1 MCLAI
6 PGEVLDIE
14 EGTATVEIGGVKQ
27 EVRLDTLSEEVA
39 EGDYLLV
46 HTGFAIQKLSPEEAE
61 ETLSLFDELIETNKE
76 LEEEREV

>member
-6 PGEVLDIE
+6 PGEVVAVEDD
-14 EGTATVEIGGVKQ
+14 TATVDVGGVEQ
-27 EVRLDTLSEEVA
+27 EVKLVTLADEVTK
-39 EGDYLLV
+39 GDYLLV

-61 ETLSLFDELIETNKE
+61 ETLALFDELIETNKQ

>member
-6 PGEVLDIE
+6 PGEVLNVDE
-14 EGTATVEIGGVKQ
+14 DRATVDVGGVEQ
-27 EVRLDTLSEEVA
+27 EVRLDTLSEDVV

-46 HTGFAIQKLSPEEAE
+46 HTGFAIQKLSPEEAQ
-61 ETLSLFDELIETNKE
+61 ETLSLFDELIETNKQ

>member
-6 PGEVLDIE
+6 PGEVLTVEDE
-14 EGTATVEIGGVKQ
+14 LATVDVGGVEQ
-27 EVRLDTLSEEVA
+27 EVRLDTLSEDVT

-46 HTGFAIQKLSPEEAE
+46 HTGFAIQKLSPEEAR
-61 ETLSLFDELIETNKE
+61 ETLSLFDELIETNKQ

>member
-6 PGEVLDIE
+6 PGEVKKAE
-14 EGTATVEIGGVKQ
+14 EGRATVDVGGVEQ

-61 ETLSLFDELIETNKE
+61 ETLSLFDELIETNKR

>member
-6 PGEVLDIE
+6 PGEVLTVE
-14 EGTATVEIGGVKQ
+14 EDRATVDVGGVEQ
-27 EVRLDTLSEEVA
+27 EVRLDTLSEDVT

-46 HTGFAIQKLSPEEAE
+46 HTGFAIQKLSSEEAQ
-61 ETLSLFDELIETNKE
+61 ETLSLFDELIETNKQ

>member
-6 PGEVLDIE
+6 PGEVLSTE
-14 EGTATVEIGGVKQ
+14 NNLATVEVGGVEQ
-27 EVRLDTLSEEVA
+27 EVRLDTLSEEVT

-61 ETLSLFDELIETNKE
+61 ETLSLFDELIETNKK
-76 LEEEREV
+76 LEEEGEV

>member
-6 PGEVLDIE
+6 PGEVLTVEDDL
-14 EGTATVEIGGVKQ
+14 ATVEVGGAEQ
-27 EVRLDTLSEEVA
+27 EVRLDTLSEEVT

-61 ETLSLFDELIETNKE
+61 ETLSLFDELIETNKR
-76 LEEEREV
+76 LEEERGV

>member
-6 PGEVLDIE
+6 PGEVLTVE
-14 EGTATVEIGGVKQ
+14 EERATVDVGGVEQ
-27 EVRLDTLSEEVA
+27 EVRLDTLSEDVT

-46 HTGFAIQKLSPEEAE
+46 HTGFAIQKLSPEEAQ
-61 ETLSLFDELIETNKE
+61 ETLSLFDELIETNKQ

>member
-6 PGEVLDIE
+6 PGEVLTVED
-14 EGTATVEIGGVKQ
+14 GTATVDVGGVEQ
-27 EVRLDTLSEEVA
+27 EVRLDTLSEEVNK
-39 EGDYLLV
+39 GDYLLV

-61 ETLSLFDELIETNKE
+61 ETLALFDELIETNRQ

>member
-6 PGEVLDIE
+6 PGEVLTVEDE
-14 EGTATVEIGGVKQ
+14 SATVDVGGVEQ
-27 EVRLDTLSEEVA
+27 EVRLDTLSEDVA

-46 HTGFAIQKLSPEEAE
+46 HTGFAIQKLSPEEAR
-61 ETLSLFDELIETNKE
+61 ETLSLFDELIETNKQ

>member
-6 PGEVLDIE
+6 PGEVLAVDE
-14 EGTATVEIGGVKQ
+14 DRATVDVGGVEQ
-27 EVRLDTLSEEVA
+27 EVRLDTLSEDVA

-46 HTGFAIQKLSPEEAE
+46 HTGFAIQKLSSEEAE
-61 ETLSLFDELIETNKE
+61 ETLSLFDELIETNKQ

>member
-6 PGEVLDIE
+6 PGKVLSVEDDLASVEV
-14 EGTATVEIGGVKQ
+14 GSVEQ
-27 EVRLDTLSEEVA
+27 EVRLDTIAEEVD

-61 ETLSLFDELIETNKE
+61 ETLSLFDELIEAEKE
-76 LEEEREV
+76 LEEESGV

>member
-6 PGEVLDIE
+6 PGEVLAVEDE
-14 EGTATVEIGGVKQ
+14 RATVDVGGVEQ
-27 EVRLDTLSEEVA
+27 EVRLDTLSEDVA

-46 HTGFAIQKLSPEEAE
+46 HTGFAIQKLSPEEAQ
-61 ETLSLFDELIETNKE
+61 ETLSLFDELIETNKQ

>member
-6 PGEVLDIE
+6 PGEVVSVE
-14 EGTATVEIGGVKQ
+14 ENLASVEVGGVKQ
-27 EVRLDTLSEEVA
+27 EVRLDTIAEEVT

-46 HTGFAIQKLSPEEAE
+46 HTGFAIQKLSQEEAE

-76 LEEEREV
+76 IKEENGV

>member
-6 PGEVLDIE
+6 PGEVLAVE
-14 EGTATVEIGGVKQ
+14 EDRATVDVGGVEQ
-27 EVRLDTLSEEVA
+27 EVRLDTLSEDVA

-46 HTGFAIQKLSPEEAE
+46 HTGFAIQKLSSEEAE
-61 ETLSLFDELIETNKE
+61 ETLSLFDELIETNKQ